1 VTGGYVYR
9 GFNIP
14 GLRGWYLYG
23 DFCSGKI
30 FRLRYESG
38 SLTAQPVDA
47 GIDLLALSA
56 FGQDG
61 FGEMY
66 ALELDGRVFRIDPQ

>member
-1 VTGGYVYR
+1 V
-9 GFNIP
+9 P

-30 FRLRYESG
+30 FRLRYENGAVVS
-38 SLTAQPVDA
+38 QPVNV
-47 GIDLLALSA
+47 GFTVLGLSA

-61 FGEMY
+61 FGEVY
-66 ALELDGRVFRIDPQ
+66 ALELDGRVYRIDPQ